1 MSKEKDEYLVK
12 SFFFNHAFKQTLS
25 LIYII
30 IYYKY
35 INNHDT
41 QNHSTNFVRL
51 KNFSNI
57 NGQILKKKAI
67 QREGFHKI

>member
-12 SFFFNHAFKQTLS
+12 SFF
-25 LIYII
+25 LITRSNKHYL
-30 IYYKY
+30 Y
-35 INNHDT
+35 NHDT